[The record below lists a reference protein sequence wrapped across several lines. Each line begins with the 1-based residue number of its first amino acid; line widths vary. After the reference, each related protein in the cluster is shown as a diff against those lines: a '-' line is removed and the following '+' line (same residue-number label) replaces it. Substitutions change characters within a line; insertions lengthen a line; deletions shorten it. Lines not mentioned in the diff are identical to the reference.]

1 MTDLKQR
8 QIVEMIKRYEV
19 KTELRARLNMDISG
33 LRKKKAPFSAKPNN
47 RGLWQ
52 AYSSFERNGMINVG
66 LSANWV
72 RLVMPTVPVFLAVYI
87 CYPMIRGHVDNQ
99 QYMNY

>member
-1 MTDLKQR
+1 
-8 QIVEMIKRYEV
+8 MIKRYEV

-33 LRKKKAPFSAKPNN
+33 LRKKKTPFTVKPNN

-52 AYSSFERNGMINVG
+52 AFSSFERNGMINVG

-72 RLVMPTVPVFLAVYI
+72 RLIMPTVPVFLSIYI
-87 CYPMIRGHVDNQ
+87 CYPMIAGHLDN
-99 QYMNY
+99 